1 MTCNGRVSYT
11 DCMPVF
17 VYLAGPLFSFAER
30 DFNTRLALALGEAG
44 YEVLLPQERC
54 KDLGDRLRDI
64 YYQCVADLEK
74 SDVAVAVFGGPDVDS
89 GTAFEVGYACAQK
102 KPVIGL
108 RTDARGCQ
116 GDGPNA
122 MLRFSV
128 RYIDGRDMG
137 FTDMVSAVLKE
148 IGRLLTEGA
157 GQYAG

>member
-1 MTCNGRVSYT
+1 M
-11 DCMPVF
+11 
-17 VYLAGPLFSFAER
+17 
-30 DFNTRLALALGEAG
+30 
-44 YEVLLPQERC
+44 
-54 KDLGDRLRDI
+54 
-64 YYQCVADLEK
+64 
-74 SDVAVAVFGGPDVDS
+74 DS

>member
-1 MTCNGRVSYT
+1 
-11 DCMPVF
+11 MPAS
-17 VYLAGPLFSFAER
+17 VYLAGPLFSLAER
-30 DFNTRLALALGEAG
+30 DFNARLARGLGEAG

-54 KDLGDRLRDI
+54 KDLEDRLRDI
-64 YYQCVADLEK
+64 YHQCLADLEK
-74 SDVAVAVFGGPDVDS
+74 TDVVVAVFDGPDVDS

-122 MLRFSV
+122 MLQFSV
-128 RYIDGRDMG
+128 RYIDARDMN

-148 IGRLLTEGA
+148 IEQVLTEGI
-157 GQYAG
+157 